1 VGKRVEIFRNG
12 KEIIVNQPSAL
23 ALAIIVSLIVS
34 TIVAVVMTEP
44 LRGVLKQLCL
54 ESNSTG
60 FWIPFTTVMFYVTPL
75 LFTMLFEGTVVPPD
89 LVNIVRTA
97 LASSLFG
104 AFAALLVVGYQISR
118 ARPLVR

>member
-1 VGKRVEIFRNG
+1 
-12 KEIIVNQPSAL
+12 VNQISAL
-23 ALAIIVSLIVS
+23 ALAVTVSLILS

-75 LFTMLFEGTVVPPD
+75 LFTMLFEGTVVAPD
-89 LVNIVRTA
+89 LVNIIRTA
-97 LASSLFG
+97 LASSLSG

-118 ARPLVR
+118 ARPLLR